1 MQSCMMFP
9 DRLFKG
15 EEVNLPVAKVKKI
28 AKDLE
33 RIVK

>member
-1 MQSCMMFP
+1 MMFP